1 MPNQSNL
8 PIGQEEKQHKNYDVD
23 VSSLG
28 ATPNLSKANAQ
39 PDSSTAQGKRDNE

>member
-1 MPNQSNL
+1 MPNPSNL

-23 VSSLG
+23 VSSL
-28 ATPNLSKANAQ
+28 PNLSKANAQ